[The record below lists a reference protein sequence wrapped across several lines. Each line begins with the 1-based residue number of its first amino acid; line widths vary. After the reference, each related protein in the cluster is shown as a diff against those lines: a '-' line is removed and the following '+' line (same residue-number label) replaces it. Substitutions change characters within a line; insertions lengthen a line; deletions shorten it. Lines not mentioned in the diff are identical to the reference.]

1 MPQFSEL
8 IVSQNSA
15 TKAANDV
22 VFFTKDPKSPEVI
35 PDDGI
40 EQAIELM
47 RGGRLYRYNFDGQF
61 ATDSDREELS
71 NEPACQVALLE
82 DEFSSLVGHDYAV
95 AVNSCGCAIFLALKA
110 AGVKHGDEVFTNAFT
125 FTAVPS
131 SIVHAGGKPVY
142 VECTD
147 QYVIDVDDLQKQI
160 AAHPQAK
167 CFVLSHMRGHIA
179 DMERIEQVCSEAG
192 IFLIEDCAHS
202 LGCTWRK
209 SDVGQDIQVGHF
221 GRIACFSSQSY
232 KMLNS
237 GEGGIITTNDPRAA
251 VYCILAAGSYEY
263 LYKKHI
269 ARPSNDDLF
278 EELKPIVPNFSLRM
292 SNLTAAVIRPQLKTL
307 QQRIE
312 QYNELYDQLK
322 AVLSRC
328 EYIHVP
334 EYLDQ
339 ASRVGDSI
347 QFNLVGMSGEQ
358 VDQFLSEVK
367 RRGVGLQI
375 FGRLDNSRYYK
386 NWKFSFETEPEL
398 RQTDDIISLACDLR
412 ISLTFDQ
419 QDIDLLG
426 TVVTSVIEEV
436 VATA

>member
-1 MPQFSEL
+1 M
-8 IVSQNSA
+8 SQNSSDQA
-15 TKAANDV
+15 TKEVA
-22 VFFTKDPKSPEVI
+22 FFTKDPKSPEVI
-35 PDDGI
+35 PAEGI

-61 ATDSDREELS
+61 DSESDREDLS
-71 NEPACQVALLE
+71 TESACQVALLE
-82 DEFSSLVGHDYAV
+82 DEFSKLVGHDFAV
-95 AVNSCGCAIFLALKA
+95 AVNSCGSAIFMALKA
-110 AGVKHGDEVFTNAFT
+110 AGVEHGHEVFTNAFT

-131 SIVHAGGKPVY
+131 SIVHAGGTPIY

-147 QYVIDVDDLQKQI
+147 QYVIDVDDLEKQI
-160 AAHPQAK
+160 AAHPNAK

-179 DMERIEQVCSEAG
+179 DMERIQQVCDDAG
-192 IFLIEDCAHS
+192 ICLIEDCAHA

-209 SDVGQDIQVGHF
+209 DDINEDIQVGHF

-237 GEGGIITTNDPRAA
+237 GEGGIITTNDERAA

-269 ARPSNDDLF
+269 ARPQNDDIF
-278 EELKPIVPNFSLRM
+278 EELKPVVPNFSLRM

-307 QQRIE
+307 EQRIGE
-312 QYNELYDQLK
+312 YNKRYDQLK
-322 AVLSRC
+322 KILNKC
-328 EYIHVP
+328 EHIHVP
-334 EYLDQ
+334 EYLER
-339 ASRVGDSI
+339 ASRVGDSV
-347 QFNLVGMSGEQ
+347 QFNLVGMSGDQ
-358 VDQFLSEVK
+358 VDQFLTEVK

-398 RQTDDIISLACDLR
+398 KQTDDIISLACDLR
-412 ISLTFDQ
+412 ISLTFDEN
-419 QDIDLLG
+419 DIELLG
-426 TVVTSVIEEV
+426 SIVTCVIDEV
-436 VATA
+436 TTD